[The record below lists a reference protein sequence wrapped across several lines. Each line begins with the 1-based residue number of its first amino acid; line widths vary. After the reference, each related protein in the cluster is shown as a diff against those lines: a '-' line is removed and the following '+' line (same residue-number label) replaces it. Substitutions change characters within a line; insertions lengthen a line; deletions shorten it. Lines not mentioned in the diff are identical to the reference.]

1 MFMLLCAPFGSLAEC
16 SIALVL
22 NLLWFVQRVC
32 GRAVE
37 CTGLENRRGEIHRE
51 FESHRTRQKNHT
63 KSIDYYGSAKRFGS
77 FGAQSVATHYP

>member
-22 NLLWFVQRVC
+22 NLLWLVQRVC

-51 FESHRTRQKNHT
+51 FESHRTRQ
-63 KSIDYYGSAKRFGS
+63 IESALSGVFFRPEFFWQVS
-77 FGAQSVATHYP
+77 APIVL